1 MKGAVVKKLRSER
14 GQSAVEFTMLF
25 PFILVLILIIIEFG
39 FALHTNMRVTSSAR
53 EAARFAAVANL
64 PSTTCVGGS
73 VEGRA
78 IATSGDLLTCS
89 DVTVG
94 YVEQNAVAGYSRGD
108 AVVVRIRHDYAPIT
122 PLGDLMSAFSFGT
135 FPTTF
140 AMEACAD
147 VRLEGAPVDQSVLP
161 AGAGDC
167 G

>member
-1 MKGAVVKKLRSER
+1 MKKLRSDG

-64 PSTTCVGGS
+64 PSSTCVAGS

-78 IATSGDLLTCS
+78 IDTSGDLLGCA

-94 YVEQNAVAGYSRGD
+94 YLEQNLVAGFSRGD
-108 AVVVRIRHDYAPIT
+108 AVVVRISHDYTPIT
-122 PLGDLMSAFSFGT
+122 PLGQLMSAFSFGA

-140 AMEACAD
+140 RMEACAD
-147 VRLEGAPVDQSVLP
+147 VRLEGAPVNQTVLP